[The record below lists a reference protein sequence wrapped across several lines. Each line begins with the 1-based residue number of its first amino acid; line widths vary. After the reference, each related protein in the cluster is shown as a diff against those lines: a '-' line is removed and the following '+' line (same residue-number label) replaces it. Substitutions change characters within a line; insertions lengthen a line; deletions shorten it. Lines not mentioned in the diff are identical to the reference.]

1 VDYVVVI
8 IAALVASGLTV
19 FSGFGLGTLAL
30 PAFLLVAPAPTA
42 IAMTAIV
49 HLAANLA
56 KLVIFGKHAD
66 WGVLKRFGLPAVLA
80 AVVGALLLTQIDG
93 AGVLGTWRLG
103 SRTCTITVLGVVI
116 GVVMVG
122 FALLDVLPATKNLQ
136 FERKWL
142 TLGGVLSGFF
152 GGLSG
157 HQGALRSAFLIRLGL
172 SKEAFIGTGVVIA
185 CLVDITRLGVY
196 ATHVQGD
203 VLRGR
208 WPLLAA
214 GCVAAIAGAYLG
226 AWLVK
231 KTTLATVQLI
241 VAIGLV
247 LFGVAMIAGVV

>member
-1 VDYVVVI
+1 MDYVIVV

-56 KLVIFGKHAD
+56 KLLIFGKHVD
-66 WGVLKRFGLPAVLA
+66 WSVLKRFGIAAVLA
-80 AVVGALLLTQIDG
+80 AIVGALLLRALEGGTT
-93 AGVLGTWRLG
+93 LGTWMLG
-103 SRTCTITVLGVVI
+103 SRTCTITVMGVVI
-116 GVVMVG
+116 GAVMVG
-122 FALLDVLPATKNLQ
+122 FALLDVLPRTKNLQ

-142 TLGGVLSGFF
+142 PLGGVLSGFF

-185 CLVDITRLGVY
+185 CLVDVTRLGVY
-196 ATHVQGD
+196 ATHLWGGGD
-203 VLRGR
+203 VLQGR
-208 WPLLAA
+208 WMLLAA
-214 GCVAAIAGAYLG
+214 GCIAAIVGAYVG

-231 KTTLATVQLI
+231 KTTLATV
-241 VAIGLV
+241 
-247 LFGVAMIAGVV
+247 